1 MFVPMSCASSLSS
14 SLSSTR
20 ALQYKYKWPIHQW
33 YNADLPAKDQCVET
47 DTCDP
52 DRFNAGFTVHAT
64 RGQVFQQWRLQGH
77 AASRR
82 AHRLSAPYQAEVT

>member
-33 YNADLPAKDQCVET
+33 YNADLPAKDQCDET

-52 DRFNAGFTVHAT
+52 DRFNAGFTVHADKCSSSGACRGT
-64 RGQVFQQWRLQGH
+64 RPAGVRTG
-77 AASRR
+77 
-82 AHRLSAPYQAEVT
+82 